1 MTHEDE
7 GHYSAKHPHGTPADP
22 ALAAALTQTAQD
34 GRVSCTAAHELAAA
48 FKVAP
53 AEVGKTADLLE
64 LRIVECQ
71 MGLFGYSP
79 EKRIVKPADEV
90 SDELRDSLQRYAANG
105 RISCAT
111 CWKIADDLGLEK
123 MTVSSAC
130 ERLGIKVRHCQLGAF

>member
-7 GHYSAKHPHGTPADP
+7 GHYSAKHPHGTSANP
-22 ALAAALTQTAQD
+22 ALTAALTERAQD

-130 ERLGIKVRHCQLGAF
+130 ERLVIKVRHCQLGAF

>member
-1 MTHEDE
+1 MTHEDA
-7 GHYSAKHPHGTPADP
+7 GHYSLKYPDGTTPDP
-22 ALAAALTQTAQD
+22 ALATALRERAVD
-34 GRVSCTAAHELAAA
+34 GRLTCTVAHAVADA

-79 EKRIVKPADEV
+79 EKRIVKAADTV
-90 SDELRDSLQRYAANG
+90 SQELRDQLDRLGSDG

-111 CWKIADDLGLEK
+111 CWKIAETLGIEK
-123 MTVSSAC
+123 MAVSSAC
-130 ERLGIKVRHCQLGAF
+130 EALGLKVKHCQLGAF

>member
-7 GHYSAKHPHGTPADP
+7 GHYSAKHPRGTSSDP
-22 ALAAALTQTAQD
+22 ALAAALTEGARD

-48 FKVAP
+48 FEVAP

-90 SDELRDSLQRYAANG
+90 SDQLRDSLQRYAADG

-111 CWKIADDLGLEK
+111 CWKIADDLALEK
-123 MTVSSAC
+123 MAVSSAC
-130 ERLGIKVRHCQLGAF
+130 ERLGIKVKHCQLGAF

>member
-7 GHYSAKHPHGTPADP
+7 GHYSLKHPDGTTHDP
-22 ALAAALTQTAQD
+22 ALATALCERAVD
-34 GRVSCTAAHELAAA
+34 GRLTCTVAHGVAEA
-48 FKVAP
+48 FKVPP

-79 EKRIVKPADEV
+79 EKRTVKAADTV
-90 SDELRDSLQRYAANG
+90 SHELRDQLERLGGDG

-111 CWKIADDLGLEK
+111 CWKIAETLGIEK
-123 MTVSSAC
+123 MAVSSAC
-130 ERLGIKVRHCQLGAF
+130 EALGLKVKHCQLGAF